1 MSTSLSAWEA
11 LRAEKR
17 QEGGWHLRRIYPQAQ
32 CELFAAIRQP
42 GEKKGLILEIP
53 SDAVAPDIVLP
64 QSKGFSVETQLL
76 GSSAHGRVRF
86 SLVLSDAAYETV
98 FAVLCDHVS
107 EAAALAP
114 TPRMALR
121 EWVGQLHVW
130 QDFLARHGTG
140 GLSDEA
146 VVGLIGELVVL
157 HNELIGRV
165 GAGAAV
171 AAWAGPRGEPN
182 DFELP
187 GGFLEIKATARQA
200 PDMIQIANLN
210 QLNKERGFIVLANV
224 RLRADSA
231 GQSLPDLISKVR
243 EHIGVQDS
251 RILREF
257 NASLLAVGY
266 MDVHASLYPGRWVV
280 RRVDYYEVRENFPRL
295 TPFDVRQGVRS
306 ASYSIV
312 VADCA
317 PYLVGAEVFDLLAA
331 GQSDGG

>member
-1 MSTSLSAWEA
+1 MSISLSAWAA
-11 LRAEKR
+11 LRAENR
-17 QEGGWHLRRIYPQAQ
+17 QEGGWHLRRIYPQAH
-32 CELFAAIRQP
+32 CELFGAIRQP
-42 GEKKGLILEIP
+42 GEKKGLILEVP

-76 GSSAHGRVRF
+76 GSSAHGQVRF

-107 EAAALAP
+107 EATASAP
-114 TPRMALR
+114 SPRMALR

-146 VVGLIGELVVL
+146 VVGLIGELLIL
-157 HNELIGRV
+157 HDELIGRV
-165 GAGAAV
+165 GAGAAI

-182 DFELP
+182 DFELL

-200 PDMIQIANLN
+200 PDVIQIANLN
-210 QLNKERGFIVLANV
+210 QLNDERGLIVLANV

-231 GQSLPDLISKVR
+231 GQSLPDLVSQVR
-243 EHIGVQDS
+243 ERIGVLDP
-251 RILREF
+251 RLLREF

-266 MDVHASLYPGRWVV
+266 VDVHAGLYPGRWVV
-280 RRVDYYEVRENFPRL
+280 RRIDYYEVRENFPRL
-295 TPFDVRQGVRS
+295 IPSDVRPGVRS

-317 PYLVGAEVFDLLAA
+317 PFLVGAEVLVRLTA
-331 GQSDGG
+331 GQSDGR